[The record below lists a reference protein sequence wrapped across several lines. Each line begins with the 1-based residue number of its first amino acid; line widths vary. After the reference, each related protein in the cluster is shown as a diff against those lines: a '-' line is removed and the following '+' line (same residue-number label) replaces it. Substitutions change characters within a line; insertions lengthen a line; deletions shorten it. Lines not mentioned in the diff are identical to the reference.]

1 MCQIMTPRTCNF
13 LLAFF
18 LLLTKLQVC
27 WFNFFALSPPL
38 IPSRCSHMIQGFCY
52 PLLLVSHSWKVH
64 LNDFTWHSLLAK
76 NEGGPQIHNL
86 RQRGNNLWQRRHYQL
101 FNFSATLQLYTSSR
115 NQINQAFDISTK
127 VVSDVRYESPVF
139 WCPHV
144 HNVRSWLKIQSGD
157 SEAEREE
164 LRRVAGLAG
173 AAGCKLGQDGVTT
186 LRTEQGDLLFCE
198 QRRMVPIQSNPAAGW
213 GYWIMRV

>member
-139 WCPHV
+139 CFLVSTMCAPDLRFSLETRRRRG
-144 HNVRSWLKIQSGD
+144 RSWG
-157 SEAEREE
+157 AEE
-164 LRRVAGLAG
+164 GG
-173 AAGCKLGQDGVTT
+173 W
-186 LRTEQGDLLFCE
+186 
-198 QRRMVPIQSNPAAGW
+198 PGW
-213 GYWIMRV
+213 GCGV

>member
-1 MCQIMTPRTCNF
+1 MIIIQSSGILIICRSRRSVSCQMCQIMTPRTCNF

-86 RQRGNNLWQRRHYQL
+86 RQRGNNPWQRRHYQL

-139 WCPHV
+139 WCP
-144 HNVRSWLKIQSGD
+144 QC
-157 SEAEREE
+157 A
-164 LRRVAGLAG
+164 
-173 AAGCKLGQDGVTT
+173 
-186 LRTEQGDLLFCE
+186 LLT
-198 QRRMVPIQSNPAAGW
+198 
-213 GYWIMRV
+213 